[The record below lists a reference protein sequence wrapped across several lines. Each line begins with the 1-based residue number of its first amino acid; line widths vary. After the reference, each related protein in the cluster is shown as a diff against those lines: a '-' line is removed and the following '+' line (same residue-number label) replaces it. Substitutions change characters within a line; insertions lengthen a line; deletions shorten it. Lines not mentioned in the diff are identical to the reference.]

1 MIAAGEF
8 KAKCLA
14 LMDEVQM
21 KRTPLTITKN
31 GKPVACLVPAPI
43 EGRDPIFGFY
53 EGKGKIVGDIMAPL
67 YTDEEWEEFFENE
80 AAKYKAPAQEPVK

>member
-43 EGRDPIFGFY
+43 EGEDPIFGFY

-80 AAKYKAPAQEPVK
+80 AAKYKVSAQEPVK